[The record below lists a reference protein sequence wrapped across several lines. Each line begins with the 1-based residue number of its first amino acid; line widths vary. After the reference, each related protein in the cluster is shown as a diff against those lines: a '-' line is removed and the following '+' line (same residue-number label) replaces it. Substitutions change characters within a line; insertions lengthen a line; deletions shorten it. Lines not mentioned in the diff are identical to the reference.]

1 MVNQFKFSQTLR
13 GNCDLVTAHDHKADL
28 LTNKC
33 KSGQANLVIFD
44 LFGTLVQYG
53 VQHHPFRR
61 LLKWARENGRQPK
74 ADDARTLMT
83 INTDIPNLVASLG
96 INAPHTLIEQIEKD
110 IQEELNSL
118 SLFADVRP
126 TLSGL
131 TERGISFAI
140 CSNLAAPYGWV
151 VEQLLG
157 DYRFI
162 RCLSYEIG
170 FIKPEIGIY
179 QFLITESG
187 LTPENCIFIG
197 DTFIADY
204 QAPIAFGMNARHL
217 VRDNSR
223 SDNFTITSLSEI
235 SALLDT

>member
-1 MVNQFKFSQTLR
+1 MTVNGHETNILTRGFK
-13 GNCDLVTAHDHKADL
+13 G
-28 LTNKC
+28 
-33 KSGQANLVIFD
+33 GQSKFAIFD

-74 ADDARTLMT
+74 ADDARALMT

-96 INAPHTLIEQIEKD
+96 ICAPHDLIERIEKD

-118 SLFADVRP
+118 SLFSDVRS
-126 TLSGL
+126 TLTGL
-131 TERGISFAI
+131 TERGIPFAI
-140 CSNLAAPYGWV
+140 CSNLAAPYGEAV
-151 VEQLLG
+151 GQLLG
-157 DYRFI
+157 DFRFI

-170 FIKPEIGIY
+170 FIKPELGIY
-179 QFLITESG
+179 QFLLTESG
-187 LTPENCIFIG
+187 LSPENCIFIG

-204 QAPIAFGMNARHL
+204 QAPIQFGMNARHL

-223 SDNFTITSLSEI
+223 SDDFTMTSLSEI
-235 SALLDT
+235 SALFDT